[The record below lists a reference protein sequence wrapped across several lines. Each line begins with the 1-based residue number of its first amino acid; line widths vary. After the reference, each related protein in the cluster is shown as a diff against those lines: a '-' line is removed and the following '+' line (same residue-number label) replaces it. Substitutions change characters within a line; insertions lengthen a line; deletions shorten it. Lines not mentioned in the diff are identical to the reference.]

1 VWSKIDLVGMTWRGK
16 RVDSYLVVPGTLVSP
31 LAPDTVRLM
40 EENDLPG
47 NTSNPH
53 WKWMGV
59 REVGVVLDHV
69 CRETPFKRLD
79 VYVKILLSGSR
90 VRWVGEWNMKCVS
103 EPPRVVREIGSHKHF
118 RGF

>member
-1 VWSKIDLVGMTWRGK
+1 MWSKIDIVRMTWRGK
-16 RVDSYLVVPGTLVSP
+16 RVDSHLVVPGTLVSP

-59 REVGVVLDHV
+59 REVGVVLDHM

-90 VRWVGEWNMKCVS
+90 VRWVGEWNMKRVS
-103 EPPRVVREIGSHKHF
+103 EPPRVVKEIGSHKHF